1 MYVAFGYV
9 RDGYIERQSAYDLT
23 VAVSGGAVA
32 GHYDGYLPLIMRDAV
47 VPSSGGAVAG
57 GDAPASRGRAIF
69 ASGGG
74 VMSGAGVILRGPHLA
89 ATGGAVAGGDAPITI
104 FFPGFLFR
112 SPDEMLWFAD
122 APERPRRNVQPIQAQ
137 LVTPAGH
144 RTFGDVIADDQR
156 IALRWPRLSAGNKDA
171 LIDWWHRVAR
181 GMSHAFYVRVNGT
194 EYQGRFASGQL
205 PTITERTPDRFDVR
219 IEILVEP

>member
-1 MYVAFGYV
+1 VYVAFGYV
-9 RDGYIERQSAYDLT
+9 RDGYVERQSAYDLT

-32 GHYDGYLPLIMRDAV
+32 GHYDGYLPWIMRDAV

-57 GDAPASRGRAIF
+57 GDAPASRGRAIS
-69 ASGGG
+69 ASGGA
-74 VMSGAGVILRGPHLA
+74 VAGGDAPASRGRA
-89 ATGGAVAGGDAPITI
+89 ISASGGAVAGGDAPITI

-112 SPDEMLWFAD
+112 SPDEMLWFAA

-156 IALRWPRLSAGNKDA
+156 IALRWPRLSASNKGA
-171 LIDWWHRVAR
+171 LIDWWQRVAR
-181 GMSHAFYVRVNGT
+181 GMSHAFYVRLNGT
-194 EYQGRFASGQL
+194 EYHGRFASGQL
-205 PTITERTPDRFDVR
+205 PTITERTPDRFDVT

>member
-1 MYVAFGYV
+1 VYVAFGYV

-32 GHYDGYLPLIMRDAV
+32 GHYAGYLPWIMRDAV
-47 VPSSGGAVAG
+47 VPSS
-57 GDAPASRGRAIF
+57 
-69 ASGGG
+69 
-74 VMSGAGVILRGPHLA
+74 
-89 ATGGAVAGGDAPITI
+89 GGAVAGGDAPITI

-156 IALRWPRLSAGNKDA
+156 IALRFPRLSAGNKDA

-181 GMSHAFYVRVNGT
+181 GMSHAFYIRLYGT